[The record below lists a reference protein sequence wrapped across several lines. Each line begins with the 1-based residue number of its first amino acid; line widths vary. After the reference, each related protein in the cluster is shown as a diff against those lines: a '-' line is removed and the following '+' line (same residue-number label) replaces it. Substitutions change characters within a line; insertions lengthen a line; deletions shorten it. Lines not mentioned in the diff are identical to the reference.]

1 MKHALEMYVKAK
13 PITSETHLW
22 GKKVN
27 IMMIIL
33 ILDR

>member
-22 GKKVN
+22 KKKSEYYDDHIN
-27 IMMIIL
+27 S
-33 ILDR
+33 